1 METLDNELGA
11 VSRKSLKRRLIIR
24 PHNPLVPGSSRG
36 GGILN
41 SLNLLCEQLSREKPR
56 CGAPLGIV
64 GPSRHDQDQRIPR
77 SRGRHPGSAGQTPTC
92 LANQG
97 SGHCRQW
104 EPSVTPPSLR
114 RDDTTFPRLRRL
126 ISIDTADGDPSSG
139 SFLLARRAGG
149 EKES

>member
-1 METLDNELGA
+1 LNWL
-11 VSRKSLKRRLIIR
+11 SRKARAANHDERRTTQPSASRVKTR
-24 PHNPLVPGSSRG
+24 PATS
-36 GGILN
+36 
-41 SLNLLCEQLSREKPR
+41 K
-56 CGAPLGIV
+56 
-64 GPSRHDQDQRIPR
+64 
-77 SRGRHPGSAGQTPTC
+77 SRGRHPGPAGQTPTC
-92 LANQG
+92 LANRG
-97 SGHCRQW
+97 SGHCRHW